1 MLMAAASI
9 ALLVAATLI
18 SCLLPRRG
26 AVAWLLSLGLLTW
39 GMCVATVAVAGVV
52 VGDLSGLTLF
62 LLSCAWLAVAGIALW
77 RRGHPSVW
85 LPLRAGMR
93 AVWRALAWPP
103 T

>member
-18 SCLLPRRG
+18 SCLLPQRG
-26 AVAWLLSLGLLTW
+26 AVAWLLSLGLLAW

-62 LLSCAWLAVAGIALW
+62 LLSCAWLAVAAIIFW
-77 RRGHPSVW
+77 RRGRPSVR
-85 LPLRAGMR
+85 LRLRA
-93 AVWRALAWPP
+93 AWVRHGAR
-103 T
+103 